1 MCFPCNN
8 EEFFAWEKKKKG
20 TGGNCLKNIKKKSQ
34 LLGGG
39 K

>member
-8 EEFFAWEKKKKG
+8 EEFFAWEKKKG